1 MDNERDREIQR
12 MSEDEYTRIMH
23 LITAQHNCGITRD
36 TTASL
41 TVSKQGGLKPNNPD
55 NPSDQV
61 EQP

>member
-1 MDNERDREIQR
+1 MENERDREIQR
-12 MSEDEYTRIMH
+12 MSEDEYTRIKH

-41 TVSKQGGLKPNNPD
+41 TVSKQRGHKSYNPN